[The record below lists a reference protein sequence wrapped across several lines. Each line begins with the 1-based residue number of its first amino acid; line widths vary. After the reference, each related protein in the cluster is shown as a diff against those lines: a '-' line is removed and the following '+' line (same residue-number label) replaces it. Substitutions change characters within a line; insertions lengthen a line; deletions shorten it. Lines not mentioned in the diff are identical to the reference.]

1 MPAIRYRFQVTD
13 FIHDHSL
20 RHLSATEA
28 GLSAA
33 LARPKRIALGCIAAL
48 TALGWL
54 TLGLMSTSSPLN
66 WQMLCQP
73 AALGGFGELAL
84 TSPMWMAMTLAMMLP
99 TAGPMILTY
108 AEIAD
113 TAARKREP
121 VVSPIVLTAGY
132 VVVWLGFALAAA
144 SLQWALARA
153 GVLDGGSIWRLIG
166 GMIFIGAVLYQ
177 FSALK
182 QACLTLCQRPF
193 PFFFSNWTTERSGV
207 FLLGLRQGMLC
218 LGCCWAMMALMF
230 ALGAMNVVWMAA
242 LGVLMTVEKLST
254 TPRFSHAIGFVFAAA
269 GFAMIV
275 LSVG

>member
-84 TSPMWMAMTLAMMLP
+84 TAPMWMAMTLAMMLP

-113 TAARKREP
+113 TAAGKREP
-121 VVSPIVLTAGY
+121 VMSPIVLTAGY
-132 VVVWLGFALAAA
+132 VAVWLGFALAAA

-153 GVLDGGSIWRLIG
+153 GVLDGGSIGRLIG
-166 GMIFIGAVLYQ
+166 GMIFIGAGLYQ

-207 FLLGLRQGMLC
+207 FRLGLRQGMLC

-230 ALGAMNVVWMAA
+230 ALGAMNVVWMAI

-254 TPRFSHAIGFVFAAA
+254 TSRFSEAVGFVFVAV
-269 GFAMIV
+269 GLGMIV
-275 LSVG
+275 WSVV